1 MFARSHRIKDPST
14 RTLIA
19 FACLAS
25 FLWGLVLLVSQQQ

>member
-25 FLWGLVLLVSQQQ
+25 FLWAVVLMVSQQP